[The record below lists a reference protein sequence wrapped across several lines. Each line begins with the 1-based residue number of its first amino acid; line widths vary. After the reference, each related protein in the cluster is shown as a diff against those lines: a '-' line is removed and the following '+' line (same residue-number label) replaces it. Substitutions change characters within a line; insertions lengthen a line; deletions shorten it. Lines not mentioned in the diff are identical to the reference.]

1 MTKFEHMKETVLNI
15 VSALDEE
22 ELRRLIND
30 TGISESSNNAIF
42 SCSLCEKTYGR
53 CNTFYDGDDCTK
65 RYLDWCGEKYKSEFD
80 FEDKTEIIVRLSE
93 LLKVTGIES
102 DINRLTLSRDKEIVS
117 IECTNKSGQRVY
129 IEGDSGCTII
139 KDVLAALQ

>member
-1 MTKFEHMKETVLNI
+1 MTNFEHMKETVLNI
-15 VSALDEE
+15 VSASDEE
-22 ELRRLIND
+22 ELRRLVND
-30 TGISESSNNAIF
+30 TGISESGSNAVF

-80 FEDKTEIIVRLSE
+80 FEDKAEIIVRLSE
-93 LLKVTGIES
+93 LLKATRIGS
-102 DINRLTLSRDKEIVS
+102 DINKLTLNEDKKIVN
-117 IECTNKSGQRVY
+117 IKYTNGSGRRVN
-129 IEGDSGCTII
+129 IEGDSGYAII